1 LTPGQRGYIFNPEE
15 EKVMKKALFVIS
27 LSAVLTFS
35 APGQESKKPVQK
47 VKPRVPAAQPALVT
61 CIRAEEI
68 KIERISIEPG
78 KNAYIWPDDR
88 VAAGDKPLWEF
99 TKSVIQP
106 GDTIWFR
113 PGVHSG
119 PLYAVDFS
127 VVNAPL
133 KRVHLRG
140 AGRDR
145 TTITGWCWVGANSTI
160 KDLTFDNTGPD
171 KNNTSLEIRPAGGT
185 VEHVSI
191 KGGRNGLISGGELFS
206 EGRAGSLTLECVEV
220 EGVLYNGI
228 LIGGSLGGKVNDCRL
243 NHVSVRKTGNMGVE
257 IVGDNAAV
265 HDLSLSEIGTGG
277 LLVNGA
283 NAQVTNSTLWNVA
296 LFGIGLE
303 GVGPRVDAVRLK
315 GIGTRDNGT
324 GMIIYEESLN
334 YSVTGSRFESMRNG
348 LLIEPETG
356 TLAGNT
362 FSDIYNSDV
371 IQTGGSESGAGVL
384 DDLGSALEVPQKK
397 AEKPVSGGAQAV
409 SVRRAPLLPLNLA
422 EGKTFLDRISSSDA
436 RLRSTGFQDRA
447 GLSRVAG
454 EFRSGNAKAALED
467 WRNLASRNSALK
479 PGGKARDAAADW
491 VVREAFKERIEG
503 LRFRLAEAK
512 DLEKREADL
521 RGYVDELEKISA
533 GAGKETSVAIKPI
546 RELPVHSGAAEPV
559 LRGEIQKISRADLAK
574 ETGRAAVRLAAVE
587 QKRRE
592 ITADFEN
599 PDGKSGRQIRFM
611 AALLESLKAAGSRTA
626 KRNE

>member
-1 LTPGQRGYIFNPEE
+1 
-15 EKVMKKALFVIS
+15 MKKALFIVS
-27 LSAVLTFS
+27 LSAVLAFS

-47 VKPRVPAAQPALVT
+47 VKPRVSTVQPALVT
-61 CIRAEEI
+61 CVKTEEI

-78 KNAYIWPDDR
+78 KTAYIWPDDR
-88 VAAGDKPLWEF
+88 AATGDKPLWEF
-99 TKSVIQP
+99 AKSVIQP

-127 VVNAPL
+127 VFNAPL

-160 KDLTFDNTGPD
+160 KDITFDNTGPD
-171 KNNTSLEIRPAGGT
+171 KDNTSLEIRPAGGT
-185 VEHVSI
+185 VEYVSI
-191 KGGRNGLISGGELFS
+191 KGGRNGIISGGDL
-206 EGRAGSLTLECVEV
+206 GSVAQLGPLTLACVEV
-220 EGVLYNGI
+220 DGVLYNGI
-228 LIGGSLGGKVNDCRL
+228 FLGGSLGGKVNDCRL
-243 NHVSVRKTGNMGVE
+243 SHVSVRKTGKMGVE
-257 IVGDNAAV
+257 IIGDNAAV
-265 HDLSLSEIGTGG
+265 NDLTLSEIGTGG
-277 LLVNGA
+277 LLVTGA
-283 NAQVTNSTLWNVA
+283 NARVTNSTLQNVA
-296 LFGIGLE
+296 LFGIALE
-303 GVGPRVDAVRLK
+303 GEAPRVDSVQLK

-334 YSVTGSRFESMRNG
+334 YAVTGNRFESMRNG

-362 FSDIYNSDV
+362 FSDIYNSDI
-371 IQTGGSESGAGVL
+371 IQTGGDESGLGSL
-384 DDLGSALEVPQKK
+384 DGLGSALGVPQKK
-397 AEKPVSGGAQAV
+397 AVKPASGQAQAV
-409 SVRRAPLLPLNLA
+409 EVQRAPFAPLNLA
-422 EGKTFLDRISSSDA
+422 EGKAFLDKLSSSDA
-436 RLRSTGFQDRA
+436 RLRSAGFQDRA

-454 EFRSGNAKAALED
+454 EFRSGNAKAGLEG
-467 WRNLASRNSALK
+467 WRILASRNSALK

-491 VVREAFKERIEG
+491 VVREAFREKLEA

-521 RGYVDELEKISA
+521 RGYVDDLGKISA
-533 GAGKETSVAIKPI
+533 GSGKAASVAIRPV

-559 LRGEIQKISRADLAK
+559 FWGDVQKISRTDLAK
-574 ETGRAAVRLAAVE
+574 EINRAAERLAAVE

-599 PDGKSGRQIRFM
+599 PDGKSGRQMRLL
-611 AALLESLKAAGSRTA
+611 AALLESLKES
-626 KRNE
+626 